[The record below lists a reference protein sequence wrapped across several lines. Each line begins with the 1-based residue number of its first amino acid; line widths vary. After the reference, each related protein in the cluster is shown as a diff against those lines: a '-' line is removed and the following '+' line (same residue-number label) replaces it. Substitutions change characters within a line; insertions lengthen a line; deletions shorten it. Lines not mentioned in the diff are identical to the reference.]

1 MGRDLQGGCKNP
13 STSHTGRVMSSDE
26 ELPPLTADRAGCD
39 TTRIAFEDLINSPPR
54 PRFPKLCEPRIEP
67 PLQRGRKQQR
77 RIALFNRTHYPCA
90 LTPLSK
96 WTEGTKAQIDCL
108 ERMLHS
114 AMPPRV
120 QLDNAFTGLRNSVA
134 DDIETAIEDQW
145 KAGVKHGQYAAR
157 MQVPTLE
164 AVKASP
170 VYCQLENEMVQLL
183 VDKAALERQLNSCR
197 QALSYTG
204 AQPFEEESAA
214 TLLEDD
220 AIRATVAEN
229 SELCSSLGAFLAG
242 LPIPDSRPSSP
253 VHTFQDPQIDLD
265 ALVREITSIEDI
277 ISCAA

>member
-1 MGRDLQGGCKNP
+1 
-13 STSHTGRVMSSDE
+13 
-26 ELPPLTADRAGCD
+26 
-39 TTRIAFEDLINSPPR
+39 
-54 PRFPKLCEPRIEP
+54 
-67 PLQRGRKQQR
+67 
-77 RIALFNRTHYPCA
+77 
-90 LTPLSK
+90 
-96 WTEGTKAQIDCL
+96 
-108 ERMLHS
+108 
-114 AMPPRV
+114 
-120 QLDNAFTGLRNSVA
+120 
-134 DDIETAIEDQW
+134 
-145 KAGVKHGQYAAR
+145 
-157 MQVPTLE
+157 MQPPTLE

-220 AIRATVAEN
+220 AICATVAEN

>member
-1 MGRDLQGGCKNP
+1 
-13 STSHTGRVMSSDE
+13 MSSDE

-90 LTPLSK
+90 LAPLSK
-96 WTEGTKAQIDCL
+96 WAEGTKAQIDCL

-157 MQVPTLE
+157 MQPPTLE

-204 AQPFEEESAA
+204 APFQEEIAA

-220 AIRATVAEN
+220 AICATVAEN
-229 SELCSSLGAFLAG
+229 SELCSELGAFLAG